1 MGFELG
7 TSTFVTGF
15 ISHGFYQ
22 GKWTQAKHKLPTS
35 NPFAIV
41 NVYFGLRHAEKDETL
56 FLSKHTQDWAVRPQD
71 TSPLTSIAIVWK

>member
-7 TSTFVTGF
+7 TFVTDF

-22 GKWTQAKHKLPTS
+22 GKWTQARHKLPTS

-41 NVYFGLRHAEKDETL
+41 NVYFGLSHAEEDETL
-56 FLSKHTQDWAVRPQD
+56 FPSKHTQDWPQD
-71 TSPLTSIAIVWK
+71 TFPLTSTAIVWK